1 MAKMWDD
8 KHRNK
13 PNKLHEIIPEIKP
26 FFTNNLNRRD
36 EVIIHRLRI
45 GHTRMTHR
53 FLMEDPL
60 QREPVCNFFYGDDL
74 TVKHIMIEC
83 QHFNRIRTNHYR
95 VATMRDLFERVPYKH
110 IINFL
115 IESGLYS

>member
-1 MAKMWDD
+1 MYY
-8 KHRNK
+8 
-13 PNKLHEIIPEIKP
+13 
-26 FFTNNLNRRD
+26 NLNRRD

-60 QREPVCNFFYGDDL
+60 QREPVCNFCYGDDL

-95 VATMRDLFERVPYKH
+95 VATMRELFERVPYKH

-115 IESGLYS
+115 IESGLYSQI